1 MVFTEFCLC
10 KGDWLTFK
18 IVYISHDDHMEKF
31 IVSNVGGS
39 DGHHQVSEANQ
50 RTVYIRKHSYDDV
63 VLQIQQSERGFVIGG
78 QKLWQ
83 IAIFKTKA
91 NQKK

>member
-1 MVFTEFCLC
+1 
-10 KGDWLTFK
+10 
-18 IVYISHDDHMEKF
+18 MEKF

-63 VLQIQQSERGFVIGG
+63 VLQIQQRERGFVIGG
-78 QKLWQ
+78 Q
-83 IAIFKTKA
+83 
-91 NQKK
+91 